1 MGEIVLAFWCLHV
14 SLQQD
19 GSALAAS
26 GCDGSGQRVEC
37 VVDVI

>member
-1 MGEIVLAFWCLHV
+1 MGEIVLAFWLHV
-14 SLQQD
+14 PLQQD

-37 VVDVI
+37 VDDVI